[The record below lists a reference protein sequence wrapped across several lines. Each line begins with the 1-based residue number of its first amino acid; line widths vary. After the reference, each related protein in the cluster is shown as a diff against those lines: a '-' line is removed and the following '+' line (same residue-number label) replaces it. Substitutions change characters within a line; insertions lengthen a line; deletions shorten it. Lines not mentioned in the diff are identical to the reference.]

1 MRSRQWLAIAATGA
15 LALGVTACGSSNKS
29 SSSSSS
35 STSSGSATSTPAS
48 SSGGGGSSRNLAGAG
63 STLVAP
69 LVSQWESD
77 YSKRAGVTVTYG
89 GIGSGGGIAQ
99 ITAKTVD
106 FGASDAPLS
115 TDQASAAR
123 DVIQIP
129 WALAATVV
137 AYNVKGVSNNLR
149 LSGPLLADMYLGRI
163 TSWNDPAIARL
174 NPGVTLPSTK
184 VTPVYRSD
192 GSGDTYALTDF
203 LSKISP
209 DWRSRVGNGT
219 QVQFPS
225 GVGGRGNDGVGGVLS
240 RTDGAIAYIAI
251 SYVLANRF
259 NYADVQNAAGRF
271 PAPSISSIS
280 AAASAVTTVPA
291 DNRISITNPPASAA
305 DAYPISTF
313 TYALVP
319 TTSSKGATLRAFLTY
334 AIGAGQSF
342 GARLE
347 FAPLPAAVL
356 AADKASI
363 AKIGG

>member
-15 LALGVTACGSSNKS
+15 LALGVTACGSSNS
-29 SSSSSS
+29 GS
-35 STSSGSATSTPAS
+35 STSG
-48 SSGGGGSSRNLAGAG
+48 SGGGGGSRNLSGAG

-69 LVSQWESD
+69 LVSAWEAD
-77 YSKRAGVTVTYG
+77 YSRRAGVTVTYG

-106 FGASDAPLS
+106 FGASDAPL
-115 TDQASAAR
+115 TPDQASAAKS
-123 DVIQIP
+123 VIQIP

-137 AYNVKGVSNNLR
+137 AYNVKGVPNNLR
-149 LSGPLLADMYLGRI
+149 LSGPVIADMYLGRI
-163 TSWNDPAIARL
+163 TTWNDPQIARL
-174 NPGVTLPSTK
+174 NPGVTLPATK

-203 LSKISP
+203 LSKVSP
-209 DWRSRVGNGT
+209 DWRSRVGNST
-219 QVQFPS
+219 QVSFPT

-251 SYVLANRF
+251 SYVFANRF
-259 NYADVQNAAGRF
+259 DYADVQNAAGQF
-271 PAPSISSIS
+271 PAPSIDSIS
-280 AAASAVTTVPA
+280 AAARTVGTIPA

-305 DAYPISTF
+305 GAYPISTF

-319 TTSSKGATLRAFLTY
+319 TDSTKAATLRAFLTY
-334 AIGAGQSF
+334 AIGDGQSF
-342 GARLE
+342 GARLN
-347 FAPLPAAVL
+347 FAPLPDAVL
-356 AADKASI
+356 TADRASI